1 MYLKN
6 YYWFFEGAV
15 PSKICDDI
23 VKLGEEK
30 QSLQAVTGQ
39 TKKETKKT
47 DIKNQRNSSVSWISE
62 PWIYEEINSYINAA
76 NMNAG
81 WGFEWSWNEPCQ
93 YTTYEPG
100 QFYDWHCDMY
110 QEPLQDEHNPNLHGK
125 FRKLSMSLMLND
137 SSEYEG
143 GNFQFDYRNYNPN
156 NVSEEDKIITATQ
169 VKKKGSI
176 VVFPSFV
183 WHRVTKV
190 TKGVRHSLV
199 NWSVGAKF
207 I

>member
-1 MYLKN
+1 MYLNN

-15 PSKICDDI
+15 PSRICDDI
-23 VKLGEEK
+23 VKLGEER
-30 QSLQAVTGQ
+30 QSLQAVTGM
-39 TKKETKKT
+39 TEEETKKT
-47 DIKNQRNSSVSWISE
+47 DVKNQRDSSVSWLSE
-62 PWIYEEINSYINAA
+62 PWVYEEINPYIHSA

-93 YTTYEPG
+93 YTKYSPG
-100 QFYDWHCDMY
+100 QFYDWHQDMY

-137 SSEYEG
+137 GSEYEG
-143 GNFQFDYRNYNPN
+143 GDFQFDYRNYHPTK
-156 NVSEEDKIITATQ
+156 VSEKDKIITADQ

-176 VVFPSFV
+176 LVFPSFV

-190 TKGVRHSLV
+190 TKGTRCSLV